1 VLEAATVAR
10 ASNLVVKNVGLT
22 QSFAAAAPNG
32 TYFTRIRAVNTAGE
46 SSPSN
51 ELSFGAG
58 LTTPG
63 APRNLRVSVSGS
75 SAVISWDAAAG
86 GGASSGYILEAG
98 SASGLSNIATV
109 PVASTSFS
117 VPVVPNGTYFVRVR
131 ATSGA
136 GTGPASVET
145 SFSIGGGP
153 VLPPGAPTN
162 LTSTVSGAA
171 VTLAWSPPTAG
182 GAPSSYTVQAGS
194 APGLSNLA
202 TVAVGATPSF
212 STSPVPSGT
221 YFVRVISTN
230 AAGSSAASNE
240 VTIVVP

>member
-1 VLEAATVAR
+1 
-10 ASNLVVKNVGLT
+10 VKNVGLT
-22 QSFAAAAPNG
+22 ETFPAAAPNG
-32 TYFTRIRAVNTAGE
+32 TYFTRIKAVNTAGT

-51 ELSFGAG
+51 ELSFSTG

-75 SAVISWDAAAG
+75 SAVISWDTAAG
-86 GGASSGYILEAG
+86 GGASSSYLLEAG
-98 SASGLSNIATV
+98 SATGLSNIATV

-117 VPVVPNGTYFVRVR
+117 VPSVPNGTYFVRVR
-131 ATSGA
+131 ATGGG

-162 LTSTVSGAA
+162 LTSSVSGAT
-171 VTLAWSPPTAG
+171 VTLAWSPPTTG
-182 GAPSSYTVQAGS
+182 GPPTNYTVQAGS

-202 TVAVGATPSF
+202 TLAVGATPSF
-212 STSPVPSGT
+212 STSGVPFGT

-240 VTIVVP
+240 VTIIVP